1 MKKKEKEQ
9 TKSYDPVRINHT
21 WSKITQVDF
30 GCISY
35 YTTILYYLIN
45 KYVYISLSDNLDT
58 GKEVVPIITRYEG
71 FVDCFHSIITE
82 EGVGGLFKGFGALM
96 LQYAVQIAILRIS
109 FVSLK
114 EILKVFNPQ
123 TDIPTEYVEMHGGGA
138 PEVRPVQNQNQMEE
152 SRPVKQQPQQ
162 SESPNTIRRRIMN
175 QSQNF

>member
-1 MKKKEKEQ
+1 M
-9 TKSYDPVRINHT
+9 
-21 WSKITQVDF
+21 
-30 GCISY
+30 
-35 YTTILYYLIN
+35 
-45 KYVYISLSDNLDT
+45 DT

-109 FVSLK
+109 FLSLK

-123 TDIPTEYVEMHGGGA
+123 TDIPTEYVEMHGGA
-138 PEVRPVQNQNQMEE
+138 PEVRPVIQDKNNQMEE
-152 SRPVKQQPQQ
+152 ARPGKQQQQ
-162 SESPNTIRRRIMN
+162 PNESPNTIRRRIMN